1 MNIKLSAGDV
11 CSLLEINS
19 YGLSKLRESGKIL
32 FNKVNKTKFEYEL
45 NEDLKKEFLQGSNID
60 KDSSLSS
67 DPNNVEM
74 NLTDDSIFSEYNNS
88 SSVSFSYNSRAKNKV
103 LASGIRDNYIRMF
116 RKIALRPKVSGAI
129 EEIVNEMITPFEDGD
144 VIKLDFNNKS
154 DIGDVTKTAMS
165 DAFDKCL
172 NLLDFRNTQNELI
185 TDWYIAGRL
194 VLETTFNNKR
204 QSDGIQN
211 ILKLNP
217 IGFNM
222 IQDKKNKKNNKKK
235 YVYTN
240 SGTNSLYYDNS
251 NTDIYSE
258 EQIVLIG
265 SGLWDDLKLD
275 EVSYLRIALKAINDI
290 QHIENAIIK
299 YRLTRS
305 VERNVWNVDVGNMA
319 VTKAKN
325 HLASVKQEISSDLK
339 YDTETGNVNMDPSEG
354 ITDDWIFPARNGKQ
368 KTSVDTIGGN
378 GDFISKLEDLEYFR
392 RELYEAL
399 KIPVGRLDGD
409 STLDYSAQ
417 DILREELKFTKFT
430 TKLRNQFN
438 KLFKELIKRELVSTK
453 KISEDDFY
461 KYQNDI
467 LFKWN
472 ESNVIVENAKIEN
485 IKTKIETVS
494 EIMDSGVVGKFI
506 SNKFIIENILDM
518 TEEDYKEQL
527 KQIEIEKKQ
536 GQHKTE
542 EEE

>member
-154 DIGDVTKTAMS
+154 DIGDATKTAMS

-222 IQDKKNKKNNKKK
+222 IQDKNKKK

>member
-154 DIGDVTKTAMS
+154 DIGDATKTAMS